1 MQRSLMV
8 YHEISRLALA
18 LGNCIQRVVG
28 SNSKHT
34 NYLMNQLRNP
44 ECTINGKSQT
54 KVKDDGEDT
63 RLKTTT
69 AKFKCTREHVLG
81 HDWLIKIT

>member
-34 NYLMNQLRNP
+34 NYLMNQLRNS
-44 ECTINGKSQT
+44 ECTINGKSQ
-54 KVKDDGEDT
+54 
-63 RLKTTT
+63 RLK
-69 AKFKCTREHVLG
+69 R
-81 HDWLIKIT
+81 